1 MYIKFVAPWQYGHN
15 FFGLHPQTHIIWN

>member
-1 MYIKFVAPWQYGHN
+1 MYVKFVAPWQYGHN